1 MKEIKPQL
9 QQQKQDRYKIYNE
22 HKKKASSNKVQLLDM
37 TRKHE
42 KVRKEE
48 QSEVDW
54 LQEELDEWERILA
67 SRKAIANKH

>member
-1 MKEIKPQL
+1 
-9 QQQKQDRYKIYNE
+9 
-22 HKKKASSNKVQLLDM
+22 M

-67 SRKAIANKH
+67 SRKAIAKKH